1 MCIRDS
7 FRCHAPVT
15 LFRRL
20 LARATRGGAPRETE
34 PLPRRA
40 LGEDFVSDESGED
53 EIRVFADETTR
64 TNVQTS
70 AIRVVSVSSYG
81 TVRSRSYA
89 SAEAHGD
96 VFGSRASRRAGAHR
110 RDVSARV
117 GLSDP
122 GYWEGV
128 TALMTPTVAVDL
140 SPPSLAALAIGGV
153 LVLGH
158 SWESIEASR
167 GWRDGKRGGD
177 AGKKTRKENANASTT
192 NAASLLATPSERE
205 RERVTEINTG
215 TPVTQKI
222 MTKAEREAAEASAR
236 AARVLAVAAARADAE
251 TRAAAAVDG
260 DAPARSDPPRVVAR
274 IEVCTNNA
282 CAKRGGKEVLSA
294 LLLLAE
300 TNETRARVEC
310 RRSRCMDAC
319 ASACVVRVNGAGGLQ
334 RHAHV
339 GADEAGEIFELAT
352 GVVVE

>member
-1 MCIRDS
+1 MSGLATPLASAAARP
-7 FRCHAPVT
+7 RVAPPPSRAS
-15 LFRRL
+15 RRN
-20 LARATRGGAPRETE
+20 AR
-34 PLPRRA
+34 
-40 LGEDFVSDESGED
+40 
-53 EIRVFADETTR
+53 
-64 TNVQTS
+64 
-70 AIRVVSVSSYG
+70 
-81 TVRSRSYA
+81 
-89 SAEAHGD
+89 AEAHGD
-96 VFGSRASRRAGAHR
+96 VFGSRASRRADAHR

-167 GWRDGKRGGD
+167 GWRDGKKTRGGD
-177 AGKKTRKENANASTT
+177 AGEKTRKENVNANASRT
-192 NAASLLATPSERE
+192 NAASLLGVSPNE
-205 RERVTEINTG
+205 RERVNDVNDVNVINTG
-215 TPVTQKI
+215 STPVTSKI
-222 MTKAEREAAEASAR
+222 MTKAERETAEASAR

-251 TRAAAAVDG
+251 MRVLAAADGDGQNG
-260 DAPARSDPPRVVAR
+260 DAPAGVGFVAR

-300 TNETRARVEC
+300 TNETRTRVEC

>member
-1 MCIRDS
+1 MSGLATPLASAAARP
-7 FRCHAPVT
+7 RVAPPPSRAS
-15 LFRRL
+15 RR
-20 LARATRGGAPRETE
+20 
-34 PLPRRA
+34 
-40 LGEDFVSDESGED
+40 
-53 EIRVFADETTR
+53 
-64 TNVQTS
+64 NV
-70 AIRVVSVSSYG
+70 R
-81 TVRSRSYA
+81 
-89 SAEAHGD
+89 AEAHGD
-96 VFGSRASRRAGAHR
+96 VFGSRASRRADAHR

-177 AGKKTRKENANASTT
+177 ASTRKENANASTT

-251 TRAAAAVDG
+251 MRAAAAADG
-260 DAPARSDPPRVVAR
+260 DAPARSDPPGVVAR

>member
-1 MCIRDS
+1 MSGLATPLASAAARP
-7 FRCHAPVT
+7 RVAPPPSRAS
-15 LFRRL
+15 RR
-20 LARATRGGAPRETE
+20 
-34 PLPRRA
+34 
-40 LGEDFVSDESGED
+40 
-53 EIRVFADETTR
+53 
-64 TNVQTS
+64 NV
-70 AIRVVSVSSYG
+70 R
-81 TVRSRSYA
+81 
-89 SAEAHGD
+89 AEAHGD
-96 VFGSRASRRAGAHR
+96 VFGSRASRRADAHR

-167 GWRDGKRGGD
+167 GWRDGKKTRGGD
-177 AGKKTRKENANASTT
+177 AGEKTKTRKENANANASRT
-192 NAASLLATPSERE
+192 NAASLLGVSPN
-205 RERVTEINTG
+205 ERVNDVNEINTG
-215 TPVTQKI
+215 TRKVTQKI
-222 MTKAEREAAEASAR
+222 MTEAERETAEASAR

-251 TRAAAAVDG
+251 MRVLAAADGDADG
-260 DAPARSDPPRVVAR
+260 DAPAGLGFVAR

-300 TNETRARVEC
+300 TNETRTRVEC

>member
-1 MCIRDS
+1 MSSLATPLASAAARP
-7 FRCHAPVT
+7 RVAPPPSRAS
-15 LFRRL
+15 RR
-20 LARATRGGAPRETE
+20 
-34 PLPRRA
+34 
-40 LGEDFVSDESGED
+40 
-53 EIRVFADETTR
+53 
-64 TNVQTS
+64 NV
-70 AIRVVSVSSYG
+70 R
-81 TVRSRSYA
+81 
-89 SAEAHGD
+89 AEAHGD
-96 VFGSRASRRAGAHR
+96 VFGSRASRCAGAHR

-177 AGKKTRKENANASTT
+177 ASTRKENANASTT
-192 NAASLLATPSERE
+192 DSSAASLLATPNE
-205 RERVTEINTG
+205 RERVHEIHEINTG

-222 MTKAEREAAEASAR
+222 MTKAEREAAEARAR

-251 TRAAAAVDG
+251 MRAELLAADG
-260 DAPARSDPPRVVAR
+260 DASASSDPPRFVAR

-300 TNETRARVEC
+300 ENETRARVEC

-319 ASACVVRVNGAGGLQ
+319 ASACVVRVNGAGGMQ

>member
-1 MCIRDS
+1 MSGLATPLASAAARP
-7 FRCHAPVT
+7 RVAPPPSRAS
-15 LFRRL
+15 RRN
-20 LARATRGGAPRETE
+20 AR
-34 PLPRRA
+34 
-40 LGEDFVSDESGED
+40 
-53 EIRVFADETTR
+53 
-64 TNVQTS
+64 
-70 AIRVVSVSSYG
+70 
-81 TVRSRSYA
+81 
-89 SAEAHGD
+89 AEAHGD
-96 VFGSRASRRAGAHR
+96 VFGSRASRRADAHR

-167 GWRDGKRGGD
+167 GWRDGKKTRGGD
-177 AGKKTRKENANASTT
+177 AGEKTKTRKENANANASRT
-192 NAASLLATPSERE
+192 NAASLLGVSPN
-205 RERVTEINTG
+205 ERVNDVNEINTG
-215 TPVTQKI
+215 TRKVTQKI
-222 MTKAEREAAEASAR
+222 MTKAERETAEASAR
-236 AARVLAVAAARADAE
+236 AARVLAVAAARAEAE
-251 TRAAAAVDG
+251 MRVLAAADGDADG
-260 DAPARSDPPRVVAR
+260 DAPAGVGFVAR

-300 TNETRARVEC
+300 TNETRTRVEC

>member
-1 MCIRDS
+1 MSGLATPLASAAARP
-7 FRCHAPVT
+7 RVAPPPSRAS
-15 LFRRL
+15 RRN
-20 LARATRGGAPRETE
+20 AR
-34 PLPRRA
+34 
-40 LGEDFVSDESGED
+40 
-53 EIRVFADETTR
+53 
-64 TNVQTS
+64 
-70 AIRVVSVSSYG
+70 
-81 TVRSRSYA
+81 
-89 SAEAHGD
+89 AEAHGD
-96 VFGSRASRRAGAHR
+96 VFGSRASRRADAHR

-167 GWRDGKRGGD
+167 GWRDGKKTRKD
-177 AGKKTRKENANASTT
+177 AGEKTRKENANANASRT
-192 NAASLLATPSERE
+192 NAASLLGVSPN
-205 RERVTEINTG
+205 ERVNDVNDVNVINTG
-215 TPVTQKI
+215 STPVTSKI
-222 MTKAEREAAEASAR
+222 MTKAERETAEASAR

-251 TRAAAAVDG
+251 MRVLAAADGDGQNG
-260 DAPARSDPPRVVAR
+260 DAPAGLGFVAR

-300 TNETRARVEC
+300 TNETRTRVEC

-339 GADEAGEIFELAT
+339 GADEAADIFELAT

>member
-1 MCIRDS
+1 MSGLATPLASAAARP
-7 FRCHAPVT
+7 RVAPPPSRAS
-15 LFRRL
+15 RRN
-20 LARATRGGAPRETE
+20 AR
-34 PLPRRA
+34 
-40 LGEDFVSDESGED
+40 
-53 EIRVFADETTR
+53 
-64 TNVQTS
+64 
-70 AIRVVSVSSYG
+70 
-81 TVRSRSYA
+81 
-89 SAEAHGD
+89 AEAHGD
-96 VFGSRASRRAGAHR
+96 VFGSRASRRADAHR

-167 GWRDGKRGGD
+167 GWRDGKKTRGGD
-177 AGKKTRKENANASTT
+177 AGEKTKTRKENANANASRT
-192 NAASLLATPSERE
+192 NAASLLGVSPN
-205 RERVTEINTG
+205 ERVNDVNEINTG
-215 TPVTQKI
+215 TRKVTQKI
-222 MTKAEREAAEASAR
+222 MTKAERETAEASAR

-251 TRAAAAVDG
+251 MRVLAAADGDADG
-260 DAPARSDPPRVVAR
+260 DAPAGVGFVAR

-300 TNETRARVEC
+300 TNETRTRVEC

-339 GADEAGEIFELAT
+339 GADEAADIFELAT

>member
-1 MCIRDS
+1 MSGLATPLASAAARP
-7 FRCHAPVT
+7 RVAPPPSRAS
-15 LFRRL
+15 RR
-20 LARATRGGAPRETE
+20 
-34 PLPRRA
+34 
-40 LGEDFVSDESGED
+40 
-53 EIRVFADETTR
+53 
-64 TNVQTS
+64 NV
-70 AIRVVSVSSYG
+70 R
-81 TVRSRSYA
+81 
-89 SAEAHGD
+89 AEAHGD
-96 VFGSRASRRAGAHR
+96 VFGSRASRRADAHR

-167 GWRDGKRGGD
+167 GWRDGKKTRGGD
-177 AGKKTRKENANASTT
+177 AGEKTKTRKENANANASRT
-192 NAASLLATPSERE
+192 NAASLLGVSPN
-205 RERVTEINTG
+205 ERVNDVNEINTG
-215 TPVTQKI
+215 TRKVTQKI
-222 MTKAEREAAEASAR
+222 MTKAERETAEASAR

-251 TRAAAAVDG
+251 MRVLAAADGDADG
-260 DAPARSDPPRVVAR
+260 DAPAGVGFVAR

-300 TNETRARVEC
+300 TNETRTRVEC

>member
-1 MCIRDS
+1 MSGLATPLASAAARP
-7 FRCHAPVT
+7 RVAPPPSRAS
-15 LFRRL
+15 RRN
-20 LARATRGGAPRETE
+20 AR
-34 PLPRRA
+34 
-40 LGEDFVSDESGED
+40 
-53 EIRVFADETTR
+53 
-64 TNVQTS
+64 
-70 AIRVVSVSSYG
+70 
-81 TVRSRSYA
+81 
-89 SAEAHGD
+89 AEAHGD
-96 VFGSRASRRAGAHR
+96 VFGSRASRRADAHR

-167 GWRDGKRGGD
+167 GWRENGKRGGD
-177 AGKKTRKENANASTT
+177 AGKKTQTRKENANERART
-192 NAASLLATPSERE
+192 NAASLLATPNEK
-205 RERVTEINTG
+205 RERVNEINVINTG
-215 TPVTQKI
+215 STIVTQKI
-222 MTKAEREAAEASAR
+222 MTEAERETAEASAR

-251 TRAAAAVDG
+251 MRVLAAADGDADG
-260 DAPARSDPPRVVAR
+260 DAPAGLGFVAR

-300 TNETRARVEC
+300 TNETRTRVEC

-339 GADEAGEIFELAT
+339 GADEAADIFELAT

>member
-1 MCIRDS
+1 MSGLATPLASAAARP
-7 FRCHAPVT
+7 RVAPPPSRAS
-15 LFRRL
+15 RR
-20 LARATRGGAPRETE
+20 
-34 PLPRRA
+34 
-40 LGEDFVSDESGED
+40 
-53 EIRVFADETTR
+53 
-64 TNVQTS
+64 NV
-70 AIRVVSVSSYG
+70 R
-81 TVRSRSYA
+81 
-89 SAEAHGD
+89 AEAHGD
-96 VFGSRASRRAGAHR
+96 VFGSRASRRADAHR

-167 GWRDGKRGGD
+167 GWRDGKKTRGGD
-177 AGKKTRKENANASTT
+177 AGEKTKTRKENANANASRT
-192 NAASLLATPSERE
+192 NAASLLGVSPN
-205 RERVTEINTG
+205 ERVNDVNEINTG
-215 TPVTQKI
+215 TRKVTQKI
-222 MTKAEREAAEASAR
+222 MTEAERETAEASAR

-251 TRAAAAVDG
+251 MRVLAAADGDADG
-260 DAPARSDPPRVVAR
+260 DAPAGLGFVAR

-300 TNETRARVEC
+300 TNETRTRVEC

-339 GADEAGEIFELAT
+339 GADEAADIFELAT

>member
-1 MCIRDS
+1 MSGLATPLASAAARP
-7 FRCHAPVT
+7 RVAPPPSRAS
-15 LFRRL
+15 RRN
-20 LARATRGGAPRETE
+20 AR
-34 PLPRRA
+34 
-40 LGEDFVSDESGED
+40 
-53 EIRVFADETTR
+53 
-64 TNVQTS
+64 
-70 AIRVVSVSSYG
+70 
-81 TVRSRSYA
+81 
-89 SAEAHGD
+89 AEAHGD
-96 VFGSRASRRAGAHR
+96 VFGSRASRRADAHR

-167 GWRDGKRGGD
+167 GWRDGKKTRGGD
-177 AGKKTRKENANASTT
+177 AGEKTKTRKENANANASRT
-192 NAASLLATPSERE
+192 NAASLLGVSPN
-205 RERVTEINTG
+205 ERVNDVNEINEINTG
-215 TPVTQKI
+215 TRKVTQKI
-222 MTKAEREAAEASAR
+222 MTKAERETAEASAR

-251 TRAAAAVDG
+251 MRVLAAADADADG
-260 DAPARSDPPRVVAR
+260 DGQKPKFVAR

-300 TNETRARVEC
+300 TNETRTRVEC

>member
-1 MCIRDS
+1 MSGLATPLASAAARP
-7 FRCHAPVT
+7 RVAPPPSRAS
-15 LFRRL
+15 RR
-20 LARATRGGAPRETE
+20 
-34 PLPRRA
+34 
-40 LGEDFVSDESGED
+40 
-53 EIRVFADETTR
+53 
-64 TNVQTS
+64 NV
-70 AIRVVSVSSYG
+70 R
-81 TVRSRSYA
+81 
-89 SAEAHGD
+89 AEAHGD
-96 VFGSRASRRAGAHR
+96 VFGSRASRRADAHR

-167 GWRDGKRGGD
+167 GWRDGKPHGGD

-251 TRAAAAVDG
+251 MRAAAAADG
-260 DAPARSDPPRVVAR
+260 DAPARSDPPGVVAR

-319 ASACVVRVNGAGGLQ
+319 ASACVVRVNGAGGMQ

>member
-1 MCIRDS
+1 MSGLATPLASAAARP
-7 FRCHAPVT
+7 RVAPPPSRAS
-15 LFRRL
+15 RRN
-20 LARATRGGAPRETE
+20 AR
-34 PLPRRA
+34 
-40 LGEDFVSDESGED
+40 
-53 EIRVFADETTR
+53 
-64 TNVQTS
+64 
-70 AIRVVSVSSYG
+70 
-81 TVRSRSYA
+81 
-89 SAEAHGD
+89 AEAHGD
-96 VFGSRASRRAGAHR
+96 VFGSRASRRADAHR

-167 GWRDGKRGGD
+167 GWRDGKKTRGGD
-177 AGKKTRKENANASTT
+177 AGEKTKTRKENANANASRT
-192 NAASLLATPSERE
+192 NAASLLGVSPN
-205 RERVTEINTG
+205 ERVNDVNEINTG
-215 TPVTQKI
+215 TRKVTQKI
-222 MTKAEREAAEASAR
+222 MTKAERETAEASAR

-251 TRAAAAVDG
+251 MRVLAAADGDADG
-260 DAPARSDPPRVVAR
+260 DAPAGLGFVAR

-300 TNETRARVEC
+300 TNETRTRVEC

>member
-1 MCIRDS
+1 MSGLATPLASAAARP
-7 FRCHAPVT
+7 RVAPPPSRAS
-15 LFRRL
+15 RRN
-20 LARATRGGAPRETE
+20 AR
-34 PLPRRA
+34 
-40 LGEDFVSDESGED
+40 
-53 EIRVFADETTR
+53 
-64 TNVQTS
+64 
-70 AIRVVSVSSYG
+70 
-81 TVRSRSYA
+81 
-89 SAEAHGD
+89 AEAHGD
-96 VFGSRASRRAGAHR
+96 VFGSRASRRADAHR

-167 GWRDGKRGGD
+167 GWRDGKKTRGGD
-177 AGKKTRKENANASTT
+177 AGEKTKTRKENANANASRT
-192 NAASLLATPSERE
+192 NAASLLATPNERE
-205 RERVTEINTG
+205 REINTGNEINTG
-215 TPVTQKI
+215 STPVTSKI
-222 MTKAEREAAEASAR
+222 MTKAERETAEASAR

-251 TRAAAAVDG
+251 MRVLAAADGDGQNG
-260 DAPARSDPPRVVAR
+260 DAPARSDPDPPKFVAR

-300 TNETRARVEC
+300 TNETRTRVEC

-339 GADEAGEIFELAT
+339 GADEAADIFELAT

>member
-1 MCIRDS
+1 MSGLATPLASAAARP
-7 FRCHAPVT
+7 RVAPPPSRAS
-15 LFRRL
+15 RRN
-20 LARATRGGAPRETE
+20 AR
-34 PLPRRA
+34 
-40 LGEDFVSDESGED
+40 
-53 EIRVFADETTR
+53 
-64 TNVQTS
+64 
-70 AIRVVSVSSYG
+70 
-81 TVRSRSYA
+81 
-89 SAEAHGD
+89 AEAHGD
-96 VFGSRASRRAGAHR
+96 VFGSRASRRADAHR

-167 GWRDGKRGGD
+167 GWRDGKKTRGGD
-177 AGKKTRKENANASTT
+177 AGKKTKTRKENANANASRT
-192 NAASLLATPSERE
+192 NAASLLGVSPN
-205 RERVTEINTG
+205 ERVNDVNEINTG
-215 TPVTQKI
+215 TRKVTQKI
-222 MTKAEREAAEASAR
+222 MTKAERETAEASAR

-251 TRAAAAVDG
+251 MRVLAAADGDADG
-260 DAPARSDPPRVVAR
+260 DAPAGVGFVAR

-300 TNETRARVEC
+300 TNETRTRVEC

-339 GADEAGEIFELAT
+339 GADEAADIFELAT

>member
-1 MCIRDS
+1 MSSLATPLASAAARP
-7 FRCHAPVT
+7 RVAPPPSRAS
-15 LFRRL
+15 RR
-20 LARATRGGAPRETE
+20 
-34 PLPRRA
+34 
-40 LGEDFVSDESGED
+40 
-53 EIRVFADETTR
+53 
-64 TNVQTS
+64 NV
-70 AIRVVSVSSYG
+70 R
-81 TVRSRSYA
+81 
-89 SAEAHGD
+89 AEAHGD
-96 VFGSRASRRAGAHR
+96 VFGSRASRRADAHR

-222 MTKAEREAAEASAR
+222 MTKAEREAAEARAR

-251 TRAAAAVDG
+251 MRAELLAADG
-260 DAPARSDPPRVVAR
+260 DAPASSDPPRFVAR

-300 TNETRARVEC
+300 ENETRARVEC

>member
-1 MCIRDS
+1 M
-7 FRCHAPVT
+7 
-15 LFRRL
+15 
-20 LARATRGGAPRETE
+20 
-34 PLPRRA
+34 
-40 LGEDFVSDESGED
+40 
-53 EIRVFADETTR
+53 
-64 TNVQTS
+64 
-70 AIRVVSVSSYG
+70 
-81 TVRSRSYA
+81 
-89 SAEAHGD
+89 
-96 VFGSRASRRAGAHR
+96 
-110 RDVSARV
+110 SARV

-300 TNETRARVEC
+300 ENETRARVEC

>member
-1 MCIRDS
+1 MSGLATPLASAAARP
-7 FRCHAPVT
+7 RVAPPPSRAS
-15 LFRRL
+15 RRN
-20 LARATRGGAPRETE
+20 AR
-34 PLPRRA
+34 
-40 LGEDFVSDESGED
+40 
-53 EIRVFADETTR
+53 
-64 TNVQTS
+64 
-70 AIRVVSVSSYG
+70 
-81 TVRSRSYA
+81 
-89 SAEAHGD
+89 AEAHGD
-96 VFGSRASRRAGAHR
+96 VFGSRASRRADAHR

-167 GWRDGKRGGD
+167 GWRDGKKTRGGD
-177 AGKKTRKENANASTT
+177 AGEKTKTRKENANANASRT
-192 NAASLLATPSERE
+192 NAASLLGVSPN
-205 RERVTEINTG
+205 ERVNDVNEINTG
-215 TPVTQKI
+215 TRKVTQKI
-222 MTKAEREAAEASAR
+222 MTEAERETAEASAR

-251 TRAAAAVDG
+251 MRVLAAADGDADG
-260 DAPARSDPPRVVAR
+260 DAPAGLGFVAR

-282 CAKRGGKEVLSA
+282 CAKRGGKEVLGA

-300 TNETRARVEC
+300 TNETRTRVEC